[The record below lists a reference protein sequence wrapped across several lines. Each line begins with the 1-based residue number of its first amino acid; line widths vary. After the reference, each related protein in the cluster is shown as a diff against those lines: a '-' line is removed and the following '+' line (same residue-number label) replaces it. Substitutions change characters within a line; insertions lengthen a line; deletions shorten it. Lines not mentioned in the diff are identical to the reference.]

1 MGLRLTVSA
10 PAYLLVALLA
20 SACTTTTTTTVSNE
34 GVSKVTHDR
43 TTRVQEAD
51 VRTRA
56 RARTDLA
63 AGYYRN
69 GQLAVAL
76 EEARRAAAIDATY
89 ADVYGLLGLI
99 YMDMKVQPDAEA
111 NFQRALKLDPDNSEL
126 NNNYGFFLCN
136 TGRVRESMEYFNRAI
151 RDPLYATP
159 ARANQ
164 NAGSCLMRIKDYE
177 GAERYLRRS
186 FELDA
191 GLAVPKFL
199 LSRMYLATGQV
210 DKATFYY
217 NVLAKSV
224 ESSAESLWLGL
235 RVARA
240 NADLRTESQLANELR
255 QRFPQS
261 PEAAALAR
269 NEFDE

>member
-1 MGLRLTVSA
+1 MDLRLMICA
-10 PAYLLVALLA
+10 ALALLCA
-20 SACTTTTTTTVSNE
+20 ACTTTTTTTVSNDGSSTITNE
-34 GVSKVTHDR
+34 RSSRKLT
-43 TTRVQEAD
+43 EAD
-51 VRTRA
+51 LRNRA

-76 EEARRAAAIDATY
+76 DEARRAAAIDASY
-89 ADVYGLLGLI
+89 AEAYGLLGLI
-99 YMDMKVQPDAEA
+99 YMDMNEQRDAEE
-111 NFQRALKLDPDNSEL
+111 NFQRALKLDPANSEL
-126 NNNYGFFLCN
+126 NNNYGYFLCH
-136 TGRVRESMEYFNRAI
+136 TGRERESIEYFNQAI
-151 RDPLYATP
+151 RDPLYRTP

-164 NAGSCLMRIKDYE
+164 NAGACLMKIKDYA

-191 GLAVPKFL
+191 GMAVPKFL
-199 LSRMYLATGQV
+199 LSRLYLATNQV

-217 NVLAKSV
+217 NVLAKSI

-240 NADLRTESQLANELR
+240 NADLRTETQLANELK

-269 NEFDE
+269 GDFDE

>member
-1 MGLRLTVSA
+1 MDLRLTICA
-10 PAYLLVALLA
+10 ALALLSA
-20 SACTTTTTTTVSNE
+20 ACTTTTTTTVSND
-34 GVSKVTHDR
+34 GVTKTSPERSTKVT
-43 TTRVQEAD
+43 EAD
-51 VRTRA
+51 LRARA

-76 EEARRAAAIDATY
+76 EEARRAAAIDANY
-89 ADVYGLLGLI
+89 AEAHGLLGLI
-99 YMDMKVQPDAEA
+99 YMDMREQRDAEES
-111 NFQRALKLDPDNSEL
+111 FQRALKLDAANSEL
-126 NNNYGFFLCN
+126 NNNYGYFLCN
-136 TGRVRESMEYFNRAI
+136 TGRERESVEYFNQAI
-151 RDPLYATP
+151 RDPLYRTP

-164 NAGSCLMRIKDYE
+164 NAGACLMRIKDYE

-191 GLAVPKFL
+191 GMAVPKFL
-199 LSRMYLATGQV
+199 LSRLYLATNQV

-240 NADLRTESQLANELR
+240 NADLRTETQLANELK

-269 NEFDE
+269 GDFDD

>member
-1 MGLRLTVSA
+1 MNFRMMIGTVSA
-10 PAYLLVALLA
+10 LLSA
-20 SACTTTTTTTVSNE
+20 ACTTTTTTTVSNE
-34 GVSKVTHDR
+34 GVSKTTSDRSTKVT
-43 TTRVQEAD
+43 EAD
-51 VRTRA
+51 LRTRA

-76 EEARRAAAIDATY
+76 EEARRATAIDANY
-89 ADVYGLLGLI
+89 AEAYGLLGLI
-99 YMDMKVQPDAEA
+99 YMDMKEQRDAEDS
-111 NFQRALKLDPDNSEL
+111 FQRALKLDPGNSEL
-126 NNNYGFFLCN
+126 NNNYGYFLCN
-136 TGRVRESMEYFNRAI
+136 TGRERQSIEYFNQAI
-151 RDPLYATP
+151 RDPLYRTP

-164 NAGSCLMRIKDYE
+164 NAGACLMRVKDYAS
-177 GAERYLRRS
+177 AEIYLRRS

-191 GLAVPKFL
+191 GVAVPKFL
-199 LSRMYLATGQV
+199 LSRLYLATNQIE
-210 DKATFYY
+210 KATFYY

-240 NADLRTESQLANELR
+240 NADLRTETQLANELK

-269 NEFDE
+269 GDFDE

>member
-1 MGLRLTVSA
+1 MNLRLMSCAALAVVSA
-10 PAYLLVALLA
+10 
-20 SACTTTTTTTVSNE
+20 ACTTTTTTTVSND
-34 GVSKVTHDR
+34 GTSKVTTGRSTKVSEGDLR
-43 TTRVQEAD
+43 N
-51 VRTRA
+51 RA

-76 EEARRAAAIDATY
+76 DEARQAAAIDASY
-89 ADVYGLLGLI
+89 AEVHGLLGLI
-99 YMDMKVQPDAEA
+99 YMDMKEPRDADES
-111 NFQRALKLDPDNSEL
+111 FQRALKLDANNSEL
-126 NNNYGFFLCN
+126 NNNYGYFLCN
-136 TGRVRESMEYFNRAI
+136 TGRERESIEYFNQAI
-151 RDPLYATP
+151 RDPLYRTP

-164 NAGSCLMRIKDYE
+164 NAGACLMKIKDYA
-177 GAERYLRRS
+177 GAERYLKRS

-191 GLAVPKFL
+191 GMAVPKFL
-199 LSRMYLATGQV
+199 LSRLYLATNQV
-210 DKATFYY
+210 ERATFYY
-217 NVLAKSV
+217 NILAKSI

-240 NADLRTESQLANELR
+240 NADLRTETQLANELK

-269 NEFDE
+269 GDFDE

>member
-1 MGLRLTVSA
+1 MDLRLMSCA
-10 PAYLLVALLA
+10 ALALLNA
-20 SACTTTTTTTVSNE
+20 ACTTTTTTTVSND
-34 GVSKVTHDR
+34 GSSKTTTER
-43 TTRVQEAD
+43 STRVTEGD
-51 VRTRA
+51 LRNRA

-76 EEARRAAAIDATY
+76 DEARRAAAIDASY
-89 ADVYGLLGLI
+89 AEAHGLLGLI
-99 YMDMKVQPDAEA
+99 YMDMKEPRDADES
-111 NFQRALKLDPDNSEL
+111 FQRALKLDANNSEL
-126 NNNYGFFLCN
+126 NNNYGYFLCN
-136 TGRVRESMEYFNRAI
+136 TGRERESIEYFNLAI
-151 RDPLYATP
+151 RDPLYRTP

-164 NAGSCLMRIKDYE
+164 NAGACLMKIKDYA

-191 GLAVPKFL
+191 GMAVPKFL
-199 LSRMYLATGQV
+199 LSRLYLATNQV
-210 DKATFYY
+210 EKATFYY
-217 NVLAKSV
+217 NVLAKSI

-240 NADLRTESQLANELR
+240 NADLRTETQLANELK

-269 NEFDE
+269 GDFDD

>member
-1 MGLRLTVSA
+1 MRSLTVGTA
-10 PAYLLVALLA
+10 FAFLLA
-20 SACTTTTTTTVSNE
+20 ACTTTTTTTVSNE
-34 GVSKVTHDR
+34 GVSKTTTDR
-43 TTRVQEAD
+43 SRVIGAD
-51 VRTRA
+51 QRTRSQ
-56 RARTDLA
+56 ARTDLA

-76 EEARRAAAIDATY
+76 EEARRATAIDANY
-89 ADVYGLLGLI
+89 SEAYGLLGLI
-99 YMDMKVQPDAEA
+99 YMDMKENRDAEE
-111 NFQRALKLDPDNSEL
+111 NFQRALKLDPTNAEL

-136 TGRVRESMEYFNRAI
+136 TGRERESIEYFNRAL
-151 RDPLYATP
+151 RDPLYRTP

-164 NAGSCLMRIKDYE
+164 NAGSCLMRIKDYD

-199 LSRMYLATGQV
+199 LARLYLATGQV
-210 DKATFYY
+210 EKATFYY
-217 NVLAKSV
+217 NILAKSV

-240 NADLRTESQLANELR
+240 NADLRTESQLANELK
-255 QRFPQS
+255 QRFPQAT
-261 PEAAALAR
+261 ETAALAR
-269 NEFDE
+269 GDFDN

>member
-1 MGLRLTVSA
+1 MNLRLMSCAALAVVSA
-10 PAYLLVALLA
+10 
-20 SACTTTTTTTVSNE
+20 ACTTTTTTTVSND
-34 GVSKVTHDR
+34 GTSKVTTGRPTKAGEGDLR
-43 TTRVQEAD
+43 N
-51 VRTRA
+51 RA

-76 EEARRAAAIDATY
+76 DEARQAAAIDASY
-89 ADVYGLLGLI
+89 ADAHGLLGLI
-99 YMDMKVQPDAEA
+99 YMDMKEPRDADES
-111 NFQRALKLDPDNSEL
+111 FQRALKLDANNSEL
-126 NNNYGFFLCN
+126 NNNYGYFLCN
-136 TGRVRESMEYFNRAI
+136 TGRERESIEYFNQAI
-151 RDPLYATP
+151 RDPLYRTP

-164 NAGSCLMRIKDYE
+164 NAGACLMRIKDYA
-177 GAERYLRRS
+177 GAERYLKRS

-191 GLAVPKFL
+191 GMAVPKFL
-199 LSRMYLATGQV
+199 LSRLYLATNQV
-210 DKATFYY
+210 EKATFYY
-217 NVLAKSV
+217 NILAKSI

-240 NADLRTESQLANELR
+240 NADLRTETQLANELK

-269 NEFDE
+269 GDFDE

>member
-1 MGLRLTVSA
+1 MNVR
-10 PAYLLVALLA
+10 LA
-20 SACTTTTTTTVSNE
+20 SIAGLVIFGVACTTTTTTTTTSD
-34 GVSKVTHDR
+34 GVSK
-43 TTRVQEAD
+43 TTAATSPGRVAEAD
-51 VRTRA
+51 LRTRA

-76 EEARRAAAIDATY
+76 EEARRSAALDPNY
-89 ADVYGLLGLI
+89 AETYGLLGLI
-99 YMDMKVQPDAEA
+99 YMDMSERRDAEE
-111 NFQRALKLDPDNSEL
+111 NFQRALKLDPVNAEL

-136 TGRVRESMEYFNRAI
+136 TGRERESIDYFNRAL
-151 RDPLYATP
+151 RDPLYRTP

-164 NAGSCLMRIKDYE
+164 NAGSCLMRVKDYE

-191 GLAVPKFL
+191 GMAVPKFL
-199 LSRMYLATGQV
+199 LSRLYLATGQV
-210 DKATFYY
+210 EKATFYY
-217 NVLAKSV
+217 NILAKSV

-240 NADLRTESQLANELR
+240 NADLRTETQLANELR
-255 QRFPQS
+255 QRFPRS
-261 PEAAALAR
+261 PETAALMR
-269 NEFDE
+269 GDFDE

>member
-1 MGLRLTVSA
+1 MTLCA
-10 PAYLLVALLA
+10 AFALYCA
-20 SACTTTTTTTVSNE
+20 ACTTTTTTTVSNE
-34 GVSKVTHDR
+34 GVSKTTTDR
-43 TTRVQEAD
+43 SVKSNEAD
-51 VRTRA
+51 QRTRA

-76 EEARRAAAIDATY
+76 EEARRAAAIDVNY
-89 ADVYGLLGLI
+89 AEAHGLLGLI
-99 YMDMKVQPDAEA
+99 YMDMKEQRDAEES
-111 NFQRALKLDPDNSEL
+111 FQRALKLDAASAEL
-126 NNNYGFFLCN
+126 NNNFGYFLCN
-136 TGRVRESMEYFNRAI
+136 TGREREAIEYFDRAL
-151 RDPLYATP
+151 RDPLYRTP

-164 NAGSCLMRIKDYE
+164 NAGACLMRVKDYA

-191 GLAVPKFL
+191 GVAVPKFL
-199 LSRMYLATGQV
+199 LSRLYLATNQV

-217 NVLAKSV
+217 NILAKSV

-240 NADLRTESQLANELR
+240 NADLRTETQLANELR

-261 PEAAALAR
+261 PETAALAR
-269 NEFDE
+269 GDFDD

>member
-1 MGLRLTVSA
+1 MNLRLMSCA
-10 PAYLLVALLA
+10 ALALL
-20 SACTTTTTTTVSNE
+20 SVACTTTTTTSVSNDGSSKITTERSTRASE
-34 GVSKVTHDR
+34 GDLR
-43 TTRVQEAD
+43 N
-51 VRTRA
+51 RA

-76 EEARRAAAIDATY
+76 DEARRATAIDATY
-89 ADVYGLLGLI
+89 AEAHGLLGLI
-99 YMDMKVQPDAEA
+99 YMDMKEQRDADES
-111 NFQRALKLDPDNSEL
+111 FQRALKLDANNSEL
-126 NNNYGFFLCN
+126 NNNYGYFLCN
-136 TGRVRESMEYFNRAI
+136 TGRERESIEYFNQAI
-151 RDPLYATP
+151 RDPLYRTP

-164 NAGSCLMRIKDYE
+164 NAGACLMKVKDYE

-191 GLAVPKFL
+191 GMAVPKFL
-199 LSRMYLATGQV
+199 LSRLYLATNQV
-210 DKATFYY
+210 EKATFYY

-240 NADLRTESQLANELR
+240 NADLRTETQLANELK

-269 NEFDE
+269 GDFDE

>member
-1 MGLRLTVSA
+1 MGFRPTICA
-10 PAYLLVALLA
+10 ALVVLVG
-20 SACTTTTTTTVSNE
+20 ACTTTTTTTVSND
-34 GVSKVTHDR
+34 GVSKTTSDR
-43 TTRVQEAD
+43 SAKGNEAD
-51 VRTRA
+51 QRTRA

-76 EEARRAAAIDATY
+76 EEARRAAAIDASY
-89 ADVYGLLGLI
+89 SEAHGLLGLI
-99 YMDMKVQPDAEA
+99 YMDMKEQREAEDS
-111 NFQRALKLDPDNSEL
+111 FQRALKLDAASSEL
-126 NNNYGFFLCN
+126 NNNYGYFLCN
-136 TGRVRESMEYFNRAI
+136 TARERESIEYFDRAL
-151 RDPLYATP
+151 RDPLYRTP

-164 NAGSCLMRIKDYE
+164 NAGACLMRVKDYA

-191 GLAVPKFL
+191 GVAVPKFL
-199 LSRMYLATGQV
+199 LSRLYLATNQV
-210 DKATFYY
+210 EKATFYY
-217 NVLAKSV
+217 NILAKSV

-240 NADLRTESQLANELR
+240 NADLRTETQLANELK

-261 PEAAALAR
+261 PETAALAR
-269 NEFDE
+269 GDFDD

>member
-1 MGLRLTVSA
+1 MDLRLIIWA
-10 PAYLLVALLA
+10 ALALLCA
-20 SACTTTTTTTVSNE
+20 ACTTTTTTTVSNDGSSTITNE
-34 GVSKVTHDR
+34 RSSRKLT
-43 TTRVQEAD
+43 EAD
-51 VRTRA
+51 VRNRA

-76 EEARRAAAIDATY
+76 DEARRAAAIDANY
-89 ADVYGLLGLI
+89 AEAYGLLGLI
-99 YMDMKVQPDAEA
+99 HMDMNEQREAEE
-111 NFQRALKLDPDNSEL
+111 NFQRALKLDPANSEL
-126 NNNYGFFLCN
+126 NNNYGYFLCH
-136 TGRVRESMEYFNRAI
+136 TGRERESIEYFNQAI
-151 RDPLYATP
+151 RDPLYRTP

-164 NAGSCLMRIKDYE
+164 NAGACLMKIKDYA

-191 GLAVPKFL
+191 GMAVPKFL
-199 LSRMYLATGQV
+199 LSRLYLATNQV

-217 NVLAKSV
+217 NVLAKSI

-240 NADLRTESQLANELR
+240 NADLRTETQLANELK

-269 NEFDE
+269 GDFDE

>member
-1 MGLRLTVSA
+1 MNVRLMICTAIAFLSA
-10 PAYLLVALLA
+10 
-20 SACTTTTTTTVSNE
+20 ACTTTTTTTVSNDGTSKITNE
-34 GVSKVTHDR
+34 RSPKVT
-43 TTRVQEAD
+43 EAD
-51 VRTRA
+51 LRHRA

-63 AGYYRN
+63 AGYYHN

-76 EEARRAAAIDATY
+76 DEARRAAAIDPNYGEA
-89 ADVYGLLGLI
+89 YGLLGLI
-99 YMDMKVQPDAEA
+99 YMDMNEQRDAEE
-111 NFQRALKLDPDNSEL
+111 NFQRALKLDPANSEL
-126 NNNYGFFLCN
+126 NNNYGYFLCN
-136 TGRVRESMEYFNRAI
+136 TGRERESIEYFNQAI
-151 RDPLYATP
+151 RDPLYRTP

-164 NAGSCLMRIKDYE
+164 NAGACLMKIKDYAA
-177 GAERYLRRS
+177 AERYLRRS

-191 GLAVPKFL
+191 GMAVPKFL
-199 LSRMYLATGQV
+199 LSRLYLATNQV

-217 NVLAKSV
+217 NILAKSV

-240 NADLRTESQLANELR
+240 NADLRTETQLANELK

-269 NEFDE
+269 GSFDE

>member
-1 MGLRLTVSA
+1 MNLRLMSCA
-10 PAYLLVALLA
+10 ALALLSA
-20 SACTTTTTTTVSNE
+20 ACTTTTTTTVSNDGSSRITTE
-34 GVSKVTHDR
+34 RSTKVTEGDLR
-43 TTRVQEAD
+43 N
-51 VRTRA
+51 RA

-76 EEARRAAAIDATY
+76 DEARRAAALDASY
-89 ADVYGLLGLI
+89 AEAHGLLGLI
-99 YMDMKVQPDAEA
+99 YMDMKEPRDADES
-111 NFQRALKLDPDNSEL
+111 FQRALKLDANNSEL
-126 NNNYGFFLCN
+126 NNNYGYFLCN
-136 TGRVRESMEYFNRAI
+136 TGRERESIEYFNQAI
-151 RDPLYATP
+151 RDPLYRTP

-164 NAGSCLMRIKDYE
+164 NAGACLMKIKDYA

-191 GLAVPKFL
+191 GMAVPKFL
-199 LSRMYLATGQV
+199 LSRLYLATNQV
-210 DKATFYY
+210 EKATFYY
-217 NVLAKSV
+217 NVLAKSI

-240 NADLRTESQLANELR
+240 NADLRTETQLANELK

-269 NEFDE
+269 GDFDD